1 MDKIL
6 LNNMQFYGFH
16 GLLPEENRLGQR
28 FNVNV
33 ELFLDLKDAGQ
44 SDDMND
50 SVHYSEAYEQVKR
63 IVEGSALN
71 LIEAVAERIADQLL
85 SSFELLTACKV
96 RVEKPN
102 PPIVGHYESVAV
114 EIYRE
119 RTI

>member
-16 GLLPEENRLGQR
+16 GLMPEENRLGQR
-28 FNVNV
+28 FNVDV
-33 ELFLDLKDAGQ
+33 ELLVDLKKAGQ
-44 SDDMND
+44 SDNMND
-50 SVHYSEAYEQVKR
+50 SIHYGEVYDQVKR

-85 SSFELLTACKV
+85 SSFTQLTACTV
-96 RVEKPN
+96 RVVKPN

-119 RTI
+119 KAI

>member
-16 GLLPEENRLGQR
+16 GLFPEENRLGQR
-28 FNVNV
+28 FNVDV
-33 ELFLDLKDAGQ
+33 ALFVDLKKAGK
-44 SDDMND
+44 SDNMND
-50 SVHYSEAYEQVKR
+50 SVHYGEVYEQVKR

-71 LIEAVAERIADQLL
+71 LIEAVAERIAEQLL
-85 SSFELLTACKV
+85 SSFDLLTACTVKV
-96 RVEKPN
+96 VKPN

-119 RTI
+119 KTI